1 MLEIKNWTV
10 KNFNQENIVIKDFN
24 LSFKENE
31 LVAIIGSSGV
41 GKTTL
46 LNSLALNTKI
56 LNGELC
62 FN

>member
-1 MLEIKNWTV
+1 MLEIKNWTI
-10 KNFNQENIVIKDFN
+10 KNFNQENLVIKN
-24 LSFKENE
+24 LNISFKEGE

-56 LNGELC
+56 LDGELI
-62 FN
+62 